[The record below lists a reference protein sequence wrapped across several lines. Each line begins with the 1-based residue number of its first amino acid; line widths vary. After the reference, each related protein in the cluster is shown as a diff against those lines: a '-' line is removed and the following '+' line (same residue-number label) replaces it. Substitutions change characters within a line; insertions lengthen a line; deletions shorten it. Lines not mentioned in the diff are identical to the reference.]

1 MSVALKFEHDVRTWG
16 NSPTMLR
23 VITAPF
29 ASTKE
34 EETSDNTGCAF
45 VGVVT
50 ELILNCTE
58 LPAANAPAVV
68 FRRAVSTGIAPP
80 VILADPDAPD
90 AGCVKTR
97 AALVGNERPDP
108 ASVMTSWLPLATATA
123 GVNTTVI
130 KTPEVLRTGADNVT
144 AG

>member
-1 MSVALKFEHDVRTWG
+1 MLAATIPPESLNKTLETPLK
-16 NSPTMLR
+16 
-23 VITAPF
+23 A
-29 ASTKE
+29 A
-34 EETSDNTGCAF
+34 CAF

-50 ELILNCTE
+50 ELITNRTE

-90 AGCVKTR
+90 AGCVKAR
-97 AALVGNERPDP
+97 AALVGTERPAP
-108 ASVMTSWLPLATATA
+108 ASVMTSRLPLATATA

-130 KTPEVLRTGADNVT
+130 DTPDVFRTGAEKVT
-144 AG
+144 TGSHVP